1 MAYSIDFIER
11 AVAYRQEGHTFGQ
24 LYEAF
29 EISSATYYDWVKKLD
44 TGYYDV
50 KIKRERNRK
59 IDKESLR
66 RAVAESPDAFL
77 SEFAKL
83 FNCTPTAIFYALE
96 NMGISRKKSHL
107 PIMKNPTINAPNI
120 QKE

>member
-11 AVAYRQEGHTFGQ
+11 AVAYKQEGHTFEQ

-29 EISSATYYDWVKKLD
+29 EISSATYYDWAKKLD

-50 KIKRERNRK
+50 KIRRERNRK
-59 IDKESLR
+59 IDKETLR
-66 RAVAESPDAFL
+66 RAVVESPDAFL

-107 PIMKNPTINAPNI
+107 PIMKNLTTSALNI
-120 QKE
+120 QNE